1 MRQIWHSS
9 REMCDTRA
17 MKLEEVVKYQ
27 NDLLRITEFDD
38 YPNALNGLQLE
49 NSGTVSKVAAA
60 VDACEAVLRMAIAE
74 GADLLIVHHG
84 LFWGGLQTATGA
96 HYRKLKL
103 AIENDLAVYSVHLPL
118 DAHPQSGNNVL
129 LCNALDLPERRQP
142 FLKIGLQVEA
152 ELDREIL
159 CRRLEQ
165 AVGGSVHIA
174 PGGPPVTR
182 RIGVVTG
189 AAGGEIFDA
198 AAAGVD
204 TFITGEGPH
213 WSFTA
218 AEELNVNLFYAG
230 HYATEVFGVQEL
242 AKLLQEKFGLPW
254 TFLHHPT
261 GL

>member
-1 MRQIWHSS
+1 
-9 REMCDTRA
+9 

-27 NDLLRITEFDD
+27 DGFLRLSEYAD

-49 NSGTVSKVAAA
+49 NSGSVSKVAAA
-60 VDACEAVLRMAIAE
+60 VDACEAVLKMAIAA

-96 HYRKLKL
+96 RYRKLRL
-103 AIENDLAVYSVHLPL
+103 AIENDLAVYSAHLPL
-118 DAHPQSGNNVL
+118 DAHPQCGNNVL
-129 LCNALDLPERRQP
+129 LCNALDFPEPRQP
-142 FLKIGLQVEA
+142 FLEIGLKVEA
-152 ELDREIL
+152 ELDRQIL
-159 CRRLEQ
+159 CRRIEQ
-165 AVGGSVHIA
+165 AVSGSVHLA
-174 PGGPPVTR
+174 PGGPAVTR

-189 AAGGEIFDA
+189 AAGGEIFKA
-198 AAAGVD
+198 AADGVD